1 MQKFRVLYLRHNK
14 LEHSE
19 SLTGLDLLEV
29 IEKASKRV
37 PDLSA
42 EIWSERGKVGIVEP
56 RRSKVS
62 ASADTPN
69 LARFTLLGGDV
80 KLRPDTRLVDER
92 VIQTCKLEVDFGN
105 LLTIGC

>member
-1 MQKFRVLYLRHNK
+1 MVGVEEPQSVQICRTSQVAERYWCMQKFRVLYLRHNK

-42 EIWSERGKVGIVEP
+42 EIWSERGRVGG
-56 RRSKVS
+56 
-62 ASADTPN
+62 AT
-69 LARFTLLGGDV
+69 
-80 KLRPDTRLVDER
+80 
-92 VIQTCKLEVDFGN
+92 
-105 LLTIGC
+105 

>member
-42 EIWSERGKVGIVEP
+42 EIWSERGRVGIVEP
-56 RRSKVS
+56 L
-62 ASADTPN
+62 P
-69 LARFTLLGGDV
+69 
-80 KLRPDTRLVDER
+80 
-92 VIQTCKLEVDFGN
+92 
-105 LLTIGC
+105 LTSEAPGQAMSDGSPE

>member
-42 EIWSERGKVGIVEP
+42 EIWSERGRVGIVEP
-56 RRSKVS
+56 LPLRSE
-62 ASADTPN
+62 TPGQ
-69 LARFTLLGGDV
+69 AMSDGS
-80 KLRPDTRLVDER
+80 PE
-92 VIQTCKLEVDFGN
+92 
-105 LLTIGC
+105 